1 MQRLEAF
8 PPIVAPHAHTL
19 ILGSMPGTDSL
30 AAGQYYAHPR
40 TQFWP
45 LIERILGICATAPY
59 ADRTAALADRGYAL
73 WDVLEACVRPG
84 SLDADID
91 LATAEVNDF
100 ADFFAT
106 HSGIVR
112 VFFNGKQAEKLFRRK
127 AITILPGERTLHLH
141 GLPSTSPAY
150 ASIPLERKLA
160 AWRAILA

>member
-8 PPIVAPHAHTL
+8 PPIIAPRAHTL
-19 ILGSMPGTDSL
+19 ILGSMPGVASL
-30 AAGQYYAHPR
+30 VAGQYYAHPR
-40 TQFWP
+40 NLFWP
-45 LIERILGICATAPY
+45 LVESILGIRATAPY
-59 ADRTAALADRGYAL
+59 ADRTAALAERGYAL
-73 WDVLEACVRPG
+73 WDVLATCVRPG

-91 LATAEVNDF
+91 PATAEVNDF

-106 HSGIVR
+106 HPGIVR

-127 AITILPGERTLHLH
+127 AITILPGERTLRMH
-141 GLPSTSPAY
+141 GLPSTSPAN